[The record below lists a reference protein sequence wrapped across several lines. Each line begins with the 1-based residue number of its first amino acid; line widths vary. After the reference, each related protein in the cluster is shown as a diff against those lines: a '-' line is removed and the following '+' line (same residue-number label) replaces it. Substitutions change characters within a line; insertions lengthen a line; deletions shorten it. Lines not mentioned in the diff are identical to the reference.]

1 MSELYA
7 AKAKSFVFVWLI
19 VPLFSTLASAGIG
32 IWLAIS
38 RPLAGPVL
46 SLVEGVAFL
55 GFLGG
60 AMSLA
65 SVLGGKALLEQH
77 SSAEPLRILEAGWL
91 LSLPPGILAW
101 LVLIIFRPEPYAG
114 NFFTLFLRPL
124 LICMAFF
131 ALLWAVLTRLLQK
144 KVGLEREDYACALFL
159 SPAQYTSL
167 RRRKKAWIRAQKAET
182 LTVEE
187 ARVYMPDIVLALA
200 GQLHIPRKKKVFSH
214 ILDVMRSLNR
224 KTVWEELTKALQAPQ
239 EQLAR
244 SAALAIGAMGLTEA
258 LPVLVQLAQTTP
270 HKSVRIAAFQALG
283 EIGTPEA
290 FNLIEEALMDPAIV
304 IREAACIALGKG
316 SHPQALAA
324 LKQYHAD
331 PHPRVRKAVAAALKR
346 WEKMSGHKKEA

>member
-7 AKAKSFVFVWLI
+7 ARAKSFVFVWLL
-19 VPLFSTLASAGIG
+19 VPLLSIFASAALGL
-32 IWLAIS
+32 WLAIVQ
-38 RPLAGPVL
+38 PLAGPVL
-46 SLVEGVAFL
+46 SLAEGVAFL

-77 SSAEPLRILEAGWL
+77 NPAEPLRILEAGWL

-101 LVLIIFRPEPYAG
+101 LILIILRPEPYAG
-114 NFFTLFLRPL
+114 DFFTLFLRPL

-159 SPAQYTSL
+159 SPEQYAVL
-167 RRRKKAWIRAQKAET
+167 RRRKKAWLRAKKADT

-187 ARVYMPDIVLALA
+187 ARAYMPDIVLALA
-200 GQLHIPRKKKVFSH
+200 EQLHVPRKEKVFSR

-224 KTVWEELTKALQAPQ
+224 KTVLEELTQALHAPQ
-239 EQLAR
+239 KRLAR
-244 SAALAIGAMGLTEA
+244 SAALAIGAMGLSEA
-258 LPVLVQLAQTTP
+258 LPVLVQIAQTTP

-290 FNLIEEALMDPAIV
+290 FNVIEEALTDSEIV
-304 IREAACIALGKG
+304 VREAACIALGKC

-324 LKQYHAD
+324 LQQYSAD
-331 PHPRVRKAVAAALKR
+331 PHPRLRKAAAAALKR
-346 WEKMSGHKKEA
+346 WEKMSGHEKEA